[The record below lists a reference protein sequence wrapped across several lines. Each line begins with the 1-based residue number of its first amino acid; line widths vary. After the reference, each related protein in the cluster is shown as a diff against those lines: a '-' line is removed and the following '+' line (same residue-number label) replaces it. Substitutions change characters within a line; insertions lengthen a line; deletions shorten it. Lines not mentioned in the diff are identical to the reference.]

1 EQVVFSRQQ
10 NNSIIAP
17 HFVFYIEQL
26 LEEKYGTDVVT
37 QGLTVIT
44 TLDTDLQNAAQGIL
58 REGALSNAARFNAS
72 NAALAAVDP
81 KTGQILA
88 MVGSRDYFDEEI
100 DGNYNVAVA
109 PRQPGSAFKPFVYAA
124 ALEKGYTP
132 ESILY
137 DLPTQFSTAC
147 GVADTGNSEP
157 PCYAPQNY
165 DFAFRGPMTFR
176 SALAQ
181 SINIPAVQA
190 LYLAGTQNVIN
201 LATRMGIG
209 GFG

>member
-72 NAALAAVDP
+72 NAALAAIDP
-81 KTGQILA
+81 KTGHILA
-88 MVGSRDYFDEEI
+88 MVGSRDYFDEVI
-100 DGNYNVAVA
+100 PGNYNVAVA
-109 PRQPGSAFKPFVYAA
+109 PRQPGSSFKPFVYAA
-124 ALEKGYTP
+124 AMEKGYTP
-132 ESILY
+132 ETVIF
-137 DLPTQFSTAC
+137 DVPTQFSTAC
-147 GVADTGNSEP
+147 SPLDVMNSEP
-157 PCYAPQNY
+157 PCYAPRNY
-165 DFAFRGPMTFR
+165 DLLFRGAMTFR
-176 SALAQ
+176 TALAQ
-181 SINIPAVQA
+181 SINIPAVKA
-190 LYLAGTQNVIN
+190 
-201 LATRMGIG
+201 
-209 GFG
+209 